1 MYGFKG
7 FMEIDGLQS
16 TTPGQVGTIGDLS
29 SKAQT
34 FSRSLAQYTTPTFP
48 SLMLYS
54 FKSRTESGNI
64 TIPALLQTQIFAV
77 ANWAYQYQRAQTAA
91 ITSGAFVAAASAQFS
106 GQAVSFS
113 CGEMIQADGFSFP
126 SFIRWINPTL
136 ATNSPNAGAEVK
148 IWFSDLAFQAQYDEY
163 EIVVVPPIPN
173 ISLFHSGA
181 AVVQAAIDAY
191 SHNSLISAIQAA
203 SGVYPY
209 TSLQARRFSYVD
221 PTNVQ
226 NRIMT
231 DWTLLIYGPA
241 GNNIDAMQ
249 LAKTQGAHVQRYP
262 HADLATLE
270 RLLADSTAQRKLIV
284 TDSIF
289 SMDGDL
295 APLPALLALAR
306 TYDAFLIVDD
316 AHGFGVLG
324 PQGRGS
330 LAHFALPA
338 DPRLILMGTLGKAAG
353 VGGAFVA
360 ASAEV
365 IETLICR
372 ARSYIFTT
380 ASPPAMSC
388 ALLASLRLIE
398 QGDALRQSLFARI
411 QQLRL
416 GLQALTAASA
426 WRLPASLS
434 AIQPLI
440 IGPNEACLQLAN
452 ALMEKGFWVPAIRPP
467 TVPQGSARL
476 RISLSAAHTPADI
489 DGLLAALQALAN

>member
-1 MYGFKG
+1 MTGSAAAPSTCTLSAVLRQ
-7 FMEIDGLQS
+7 ELDTLAATGLQRRHRVLES
-16 TTPGQVGTIGDLS
+16 PCGREIQVAGQKLVNFASNDYLGLATHPALATALAEGAQRWGAGSGAAHLLSGHLTPHAELEAALADFTGFARAL
-29 SKAQT
+29 T
-34 FSRSLAQYTTPTFP
+34 FSSGYLAN
-48 SLMLYS
+48 L
-54 FKSRTESGNI
+54 
-64 TIPALLQTQIFAV
+64 AV
-77 ANWAYQYQRAQTAA
+77 T
-91 ITSGAFVAAASAQFS
+91 
-106 GQAVSFS
+106 
-113 CGEMIQADGFSFP
+113 
-126 SFIRWINPTL
+126 PTL
-136 ATNSPNAGAEVK
+136 AGR
-148 IWFSDLAFQAQYDEY
+148 
-163 EIVVVPPIPN
+163 
-173 ISLFHSGA
+173 GA
-181 AVVQAAIDAY
+181 AVFADKLNHA
-191 SHNSLISAIQAA
+191 SL
-203 SGVYPY
+203 
-209 TSLQARRFSYVD
+209 
-221 PTNVQ
+221 
-226 NRIMT
+226 
-231 DWTLLIYGPA
+231 
-241 GNNIDAMQ
+241 IDAMQ

-270 RLLADSTAQRKLIV
+270 RLLAGSTAQRKLIV

-380 ASPPAMSC
+380 ASPPAISC

-398 QGDALRQSLFARI
+398 HGDALRQTLFARI

-426 WRLPASLS
+426 WHLPASLS

-440 IGPNEACLQLAN
+440 IGPNETCLQLAN
-452 ALMEKGFWVPAIRPP
+452 ALMDKGFWVPAIRPP

-476 RISLSAAHTPADI
+476 RISLSAAHTPADV
-489 DGLLAALQALAN
+489 DGLLVALQALAH

>member
-1 MYGFKG
+1 MNGPAATPSTCTLSTALRQ
-7 FMEIDGLQS
+7 ELDTLAAAGLQRQHRVLES
-16 TTPGQVGTIGDLS
+16 ACGREIQVAGQKLINFASNDYLG
-29 SKAQT
+29 
-34 FSRSLAQYTTPTFP
+34 LA
-48 SLMLYS
+48 
-54 FKSRTESGNI
+54 
-64 TIPALLQTQIFAV
+64 AH
-77 ANWAYQYQRAQTAA
+77 
-91 ITSGAFVAAASAQFS
+91 
-106 GQAVSFS
+106 
-113 CGEMIQADGFSFP
+113 
-126 SFIRWINPTL
+126 PTL
-136 ATNSPNAGAEVK
+136 ATALAEGAQRWGAG
-148 IWFSDLAFQAQYDEY
+148 
-163 EIVVVPPIPN
+163 
-173 ISLFHSGA
+173 SGA
-181 AVVQAAIDAY
+181 AHLLSGHLTPHAELEAALADFTGFARALTFSSGY
-191 SHNSLISAIQAA
+191 LANLAVTPTLAGRGAAVFADKLNHASL
-203 SGVYPY
+203 
-209 TSLQARRFSYVD
+209 
-221 PTNVQ
+221 
-226 NRIMT
+226 
-231 DWTLLIYGPA
+231 
-241 GNNIDAMQ
+241 IDAMQ

-262 HADLATLE
+262 HADLTTLE

-338 DPRLILMGTLGKAAG
+338 DSRLILMGTLGKAAG
-353 VGGAFVA
+353 VSGAFVA

-380 ASPPAMSC
+380 ASPPAISC

-416 GLQALTAASA
+416 GLQTLTSASA

-440 IGPNEACLQLAN
+440 VGPNEACLQLAN

-476 RISLSAAHTPADI
+476 RISLSAAHTPADV

>member
-1 MYGFKG
+1 MTGSAAAPVSCTLSAALRQELDTLAAAGLHRQHRILESPCGREIQVAGQKLINFASNDYLGLAAHPALATALAEGAQRWGAGSGAAHLLSGHLTPHSELEAALADFTGFARA
-7 FMEIDGLQS
+7 L
-16 TTPGQVGTIGDLS
+16 
-29 SKAQT
+29 T
-34 FSRSLAQYTTPTFP
+34 FSSGYLAN
-48 SLMLYS
+48 L
-54 FKSRTESGNI
+54 
-64 TIPALLQTQIFAV
+64 AV
-77 ANWAYQYQRAQTAA
+77 T
-91 ITSGAFVAAASAQFS
+91 
-106 GQAVSFS
+106 
-113 CGEMIQADGFSFP
+113 
-126 SFIRWINPTL
+126 PTL
-136 ATNSPNAGAEVK
+136 AGR
-148 IWFSDLAFQAQYDEY
+148 
-163 EIVVVPPIPN
+163 
-173 ISLFHSGA
+173 GA
-181 AVVQAAIDAY
+181 AVFADKLNHA
-191 SHNSLISAIQAA
+191 SL
-203 SGVYPY
+203 
-209 TSLQARRFSYVD
+209 
-221 PTNVQ
+221 
-226 NRIMT
+226 
-231 DWTLLIYGPA
+231 
-241 GNNIDAMQ
+241 IDAMQ

-353 VGGAFVA
+353 VGGAFIA

-380 ASPPAMSC
+380 ASPPAISC

-398 QGDALRQSLFARI
+398 QGDALRQALFARI